1 MCIRDS
7 DNPEASVATNARFL
21 RTASETNETREK
33 TTREREDASDEEVDA
48 GEPYIGAPDIA
59 ARPSSLGGD
68 PAPVHVGSGG
78 EIGIPTGLR
87 FSETGSEKAQSS
99 RESRYFHAL

>member
-1 MCIRDS
+1 M
-7 DNPEASVATNARFL
+7 RFL
-21 RTASETNETREK
+21 STASKTNETREK
-33 TTREREDASDEEVDA
+33 TREREDASDEEVDA

-59 ARPSSLGGD
+59 ARAAIEPRGRSRTGPRRIGRGD
-68 PAPVHVGSGG
+68 RDT
-78 EIGIPTGLR
+78 EGLR